1 MSRGGWT
8 THIVLVTVLFK
19 PSASPIIVVTLVKQ
33 KKGGGGWN
41 VFFALLEF
49 VCLNIPASAFF
60 RLVRSVC

>member
-33 KKGGGGWN
+33 KKGGGVECFLCTFGI
-41 VFFALLEF
+41 
-49 VCLNIPASAFF
+49 CLP
-60 RLVRSVC
+60 

>member
-33 KKGGGGWN
+33 KKRGGGGMFSLHFWN
-41 VFFALLEF
+41 LSALTSLLRRFFGW
-49 VCLNIPASAFF
+49 
-60 RLVRSVC
+60 

>member
-33 KKGGGGWN
+33 KKGGGWN

>member
-33 KKGGGGWN
+33 KKGGGG
-41 VFFALLEF
+41 VECFLCTFGI
-49 VCLNIPASAFF
+49 CLP
-60 RLVRSVC
+60 